1 MIFIGS
7 LIAFTKLR
15 GERHHYQKLELHVAL
30 FIFVIYQVNTMSSE
44 IEFKFEVV
52 GTNHDF
58 RIESFNVVEA
68 VSQPFTMTLS
78 LLSLDPDIEF
88 SALSRKPALLKV
100 LGQGLDSG
108 RLFHGVVNEVRYLGA
123 GRRFSRYKVTLVPQ
137 LWFLT
142 QRQDCRIF
150 QDKSIVDILTE
161 VLDGAVVTD
170 YRFELS
176 NTYPNQE
183 YLLQYRET
191 DSHFV
196 QRLLAE
202 HGLWY
207 YFEHTVS
214 NHTMVIVDKSD
225 AIPELISSPL
235 NASYVGPLVYQSDG
249 GGNSDREHV
258 FELNAYNC
266 VRTGHVTQTDYNY
279 EQPRI
284 PQSVQQQGER
294 DADLAFFDYPGRYDN
309 THQGQQRANYL
320 LADNQVENNQIEAAS
335 NIMRLTAGY
344 SFDLAKHSR
353 SEINR
358 DYMLISVT
366 HSGYN
371 PQVHEEESS
380 ELSTTYQNQFTCIHR
395 DVEYKAQKLAA
406 PVINGSQT
414 AVVVGPVGEEIY
426 TDPMGRIKVQFHW
439 DRYGN
444 NDENSGCWLRV
455 SQSMAAPTWGAVYL
469 PRIGHEVVV
478 AFLEGDPDRPLVTGA
493 VYNGLNTPPYALPEH
508 KTKTVFRTQTHKGE
522 GYNEMSFEDE
532 ANQEQV
538 YFHAQK
544 DMKTKVL
551 NNRFRT
557 IGNDEELEVG
567 RNQINEIKHD
577 RKETIEGHKTSM
589 THQTFTETVH
599 QDVDINYNA
608 NMEKNVAVEHKLE
621 INGNRNSTIGKNDD
635 LTVEGE
641 QSTVIMGART
651 SDIGSDDVLNI
662 GSNLTIEVG
671 NNASIKSDGGHTIIS
686 AEEIKVQSGY
696 SGLIMKKNGLIHL
709 YGSDI
714 TIDGQSSVKAQG
726 SKVLINP
733 SAAASKQIKM
743 EPFEEIMR
751 FNQKI
756 VLQDDVSGLPHAFK
770 NYKLV
775 FEDGKVV
782 EGVTN
787 TKGETSLINSKDLEQ
802 AFDIFWRE
810 I

>member
-1 MIFIGS
+1 
-7 LIAFTKLR
+7 
-15 GERHHYQKLELHVAL
+15 
-30 FIFVIYQVNTMSSE
+30 MSSE
-44 IEFKFEVV
+44 IEFKFEVI
-52 GTNHDF
+52 GTNYDF
-58 RIESFNVVEA
+58 RVESFNVVEA

-88 SALSRKPALLKV
+88 SVLSRKPALLKV
-100 LGQGLDSG
+100 LGQGLDTA
-108 RLFHGVVNEVRYLGA
+108 RFFHGVVNEVRYLGA

-137 LWFLT
+137 LWFLA

-150 QDKSIVDILTE
+150 QDKSVVDILTE
-161 VLDGAVVTD
+161 VLDGAAVTD

-191 DSHFV
+191 DSRFV

-207 YFEHTVS
+207 YFEHTAS
-214 NHTMVIVDKSD
+214 NHTMVIVDKND
-225 AIPELISSPL
+225 AIPELVSTPL

-258 FELNAYNC
+258 FELSAYNR

-284 PQSVQQQGER
+284 PQHVQQQGER
-294 DADLAFFDYPGRYDN
+294 DNDLAFFDYPGRYDN
-309 THQGQQRANYL
+309 THQGQQRATYL

-344 SFDLAKHSR
+344 SFDLAKHPR
-353 SEINR
+353 SAINR
-358 DYMLISVT
+358 DYILILVT

-380 ELSTTYQNQFTCIHR
+380 ELPTTYQNQFTCIHR
-395 DVEYKAQKLAA
+395 DVEYKTQKLEA
-406 PVINGSQT
+406 PVIDGPQT
-414 AVVVGPVGEEIY
+414 AVVVGPAGEEIY

-478 AFLEGDPDRPLVTGA
+478 TFLEGDPDRPLVTGA

-567 RNQINEIKHD
+567 RNQINEIKKD
-577 RKETIEGHKTSM
+577 RKEVIEGHKTST
-589 THQTFTETVH
+589 THQTFTETVK
-599 QDVDINYNA
+599 QDVDINYNE
-608 NMEKNVAVEHKLE
+608 NMEKSVAVEQKLE
-621 INGNRNSTIGKNDD
+621 INGNRNSTVGKNDE
-635 LTVEGE
+635 LTVEGG

-662 GSNLTIEVG
+662 GSNFTIEVG
-671 NNASIKSDGGHTIIS
+671 NNASIKSDGDHTIIS
-686 AEEIKVQSGY
+686 ADEIKVQSGY

-726 SKVLINP
+726 GKVSINP
-733 SAAASKQIKM
+733 SAAASQQVKM

-751 FNQKI
+751 FNQKV
-756 VLQDDVSGLPHAFK
+756 VLQDDASGLPHAFK

-787 TKGETSLINSKDLEQ
+787 AKGETSLINSKDLEQ

-810 I
+810 L